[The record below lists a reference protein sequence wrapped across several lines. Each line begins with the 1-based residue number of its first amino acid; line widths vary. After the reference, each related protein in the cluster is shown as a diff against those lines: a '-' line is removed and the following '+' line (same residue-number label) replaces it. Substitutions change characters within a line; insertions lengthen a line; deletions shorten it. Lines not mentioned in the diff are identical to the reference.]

1 MSKWFKLA
9 LGLLVILIVG
19 KYLFD
24 YQTSNAGYAP
34 DQPIPFSH
42 RLHAGDNKIPCLYC
56 HYNAERSRHATIPS
70 MDICL
75 GCHSVVAVD
84 KDNIKKI
91 TELFEAGNSVAWT
104 RIHSLPDFVYFD
116 HSRHLAA
123 GFACQNCHGEVEK
136 MTVVRQ
142 AESLNMGWCV
152 DCHRQNN
159 ASDNCNI
166 CHQ

>member
-1 MSKWFKLA
+1 MSKWIKPA
-9 LGLLVILIVG
+9 LGLLIILILG
-19 KYLFD
+19 KYLID

-34 DQPIPFSH
+34 EQPIPFSH
-42 RLHAGDNKIPCLYC
+42 RLHAGNNHIPCLYC
-56 HYNAERSRHATIPS
+56 HYNAERSSFANVPA
-70 MDICL
+70 MDICM
-75 GCHSVVAVD
+75 GCHSTVAID

-91 TELFEAGNSVAWT
+91 TELYEAGKSVEWT
-104 RIHSLPDFVYFD
+104 RIHRLPDFVHFD

-123 GFACQNCHGEVEK
+123 GFACQRCHGEIEK

-152 DCHRQNN
+152 DCHRHNN
-159 ASDNCNI
+159 ASDNCNT